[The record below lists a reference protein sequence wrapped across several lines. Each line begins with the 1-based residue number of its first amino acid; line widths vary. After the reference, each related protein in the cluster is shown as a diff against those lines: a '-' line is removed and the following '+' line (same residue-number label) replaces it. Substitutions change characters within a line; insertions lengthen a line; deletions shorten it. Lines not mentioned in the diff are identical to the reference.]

1 MANSSIPPLV
11 RKDKIVRK
19 MLVAEIITAIFAVK
33 LLTALQ
39 MTTGTRTRIMTR
51 GVMMIRAKKLVQFR
65 E

>member
-1 MANSSIPPLV
+1 MTNSSIPLLV
-11 RKDKIVRK
+11 RKDKVVRK
-19 MLVAEIITAIFAVK
+19 MLVAEIITAILAAK

-51 GVMMIRAKKLVQFR
+51 GVMMIRAKKLVQSR